1 VIAISISLGAQNGL
15 LVNDRL
21 ALERVRTLDIVI
33 VNFDQTRTLT
43 RVSPIV
49 SGTAPA
55 AGVNEN
61 DLFAVAMSLSTI
73 IVAVN
78 AQTLC

>member
-1 VIAISISLGAQNGL
+1 MSTKHVQVFLGASAKSR
-15 LVNDRL
+15 RL
-21 ALERVRTLDIVI
+21 AESSRFH
-33 VNFDQTRTLT
+33 FDQTGTLT

-61 DLFAVAMSLSTI
+61 DLLAVAMSLSTI
-73 IVAVN
+73 IVAGN